1 MKRLVLMIVLLML
14 LAGCATT
21 PGQENVGGWAAPYC
35 VRSYYGQI
43 ICYPLSY

>member
-1 MKRLVLMIVLLML
+1 MNRTVFMIALLMF

-21 PGQENVGGWAAPYC
+21 TGQEKMGGWAAPYC
-35 VRSYYGQI
+35 VRSYYGQT